1 MTGPSYTSNPAAI
14 IGGSRVIEALGR
26 YADEVGE
33 SAHTALA
40 DTSWTGNDS
49 YGRQL
54 KKEFVQTRDSVLATI
69 DAIAAGISAVGDGTL
84 DNLRSI
90 RGTQGGILDAIHE
103 KQGRTGSRP

>member
-90 RGTQGGILDAIHE
+90 RSTQGGILDAIHE
-103 KQGRTGSRP
+103 QQGRTGSRP

>member
-14 IGGSRVIEALGR
+14 IGGSRVIEDLGR
-26 YADEVGE
+26 YADEVGV
-33 SAHTALA
+33 SAHAALA
-40 DTSWTGNDS
+40 DTDWTGNDS
-49 YGRQL
+49 YGQQL
-54 KKEFVQTRDSVLATI
+54 RKEFVQTRDSVLATI

-103 KQGRTGSRP
+103 QQGRTGSRP

>member
-90 RGTQGGILDAIHE
+90 RTTQGGILDAIHE
-103 KQGRTGSRP
+103 QQGRTGSRP